1 MKNLVKAMKEAKNAF
16 GEVMKDAKVRKMYEA
31 DVEKVEY
38 IAGVIN
44 EQFPPED
51 YADGLD
57 RFTDAEIFKA
67 IALRALEL
75 KYGIC
80 HCCDDDDDDDEAVD
94 EVEGCCENVT
104 FEFDDDGSITV
115 AEEYHE

>member
-1 MKNLVKAMKEAKNAF
+1 MKNFVKAMKEAKNAF

-38 IAGVIN
+38 IAEVIN
-44 EQFPPED
+44 EQFPPKD
-51 YADGLD
+51 YADGVD

-67 IALRALEL
+67 IALEALSR
-75 KYGIC
+75 KYSIC
-80 HCCDDDDDDDEAVD
+80 HCCDAEPVD
-94 EVEGCCENVT
+94 ESEGCCENVT